1 MFRGMFGREN
11 TALKDGKYV
20 KDLSYLN
27 RPLKEVIYIDFTDEH
42 MDYQQD
48 NVLIVPKFEGDTED
62 RELVDLMPFLE
73 RKYNITTFSISYI
86 SNNFFFLCDRF
97 CKISR

>member
-73 RKYNITTFSISYI
+73 HLARYPGDVRKEIKRLGREDGYKKYA
-86 SNNFFFLCDRF
+86 D
-97 CKISR
+97 